1 LPSPY
6 GIGDFGSGAYQFVDF
21 LKSSKQSYWQILPLN
36 PTDIALANSPY
47 SSCSAFAGNVLLISP
62 EFLIRDGFLTQ
73 NNLKEI
79 DFSEERVDY
88 LAVAVHKVDVLYK
101 VFYNV
106 KSKISFDEKFK
117 DFYGEDSAEYK
128 RIATDYRLLMHG
140 ETAAEESK
148 NILTD
153 EFLIEHGIEKD
164 AEKIRGIVS
173 NAIAEHM
180 GPNPGYMGF
189 ILEITNNKLREMEE
203 SEIEHPK
210 ARGTVSEILL
220 AADMKSLA
228 SRCGIEKVI
237 SIRCNFNKTQDQKT
251 VTDYN
256 EKGIDLTI
264 GEAALIS
271 ALSSAFQARNMIED
285 SKLQTLINEVINEAI
300 KGDYEY
306 GLEGEKEIVN
316 CKDTIE
322 KQKKYL
328 SIIAQEKE
336 TE

>member
-1 LPSPY
+1 VLEGIPNIVNTKPVEEATPEKNEKLAPEKKEMKEATERFNDLIETVSLRYKDMPDKMKENFVAHNKDILESAIKLGVKKNLPP
-6 GIGDFGSGAYQFVDF
+6 DKMKA
-21 LKSSKQSYWQILPLN
+21 LELAAILHDLTKN
-36 PTDIALANSPY
+36 DL
-47 SSCSAFAGNVLLISP
+47 VP
-62 EFLIRDGFLTQ
+62 EKT
-73 NNLKEI
+73 
-79 DFSEERVDY
+79 
-88 LAVAVHKVDVLYK
+88 
-101 VFYNV
+101 
-106 KSKISFDEKFK
+106 DEKFK